1 MTISSYLCFILV
13 AMSMQSLIN
22 FLTNPIMITCR
33 DIHAVLELRCESLV
47 RGINWGDMAEGVS
60 VKTVG
65 VEQPWN

>member
-1 MTISSYLCFILV
+1 
-13 AMSMQSLIN
+13 
-22 FLTNPIMITCR
+22 MITCR
-33 DIHAVLELRCESLV
+33 DIHAVLELRCESLA